1 MATHRFRETYMRR
14 ARNQTVLAAGLL
26 AMSLTSTASRAGDLK
41 VVVTIKPLHA
51 LVTQVM
57 SGVGAPELLVK
68 GAASPHSYALKP
80 SEARALNN
88 ADLFFRMAETVEA
101 FTTKVVKSL
110 PKRVEV
116 VTLQDAPGMKL
127 LALRSGATFEPH
139 AHGNDKA
146 HGHGHSHSKPK
157 AGESIDGHVWL
168 DPDNA
173 KAMVDRIQQALGA
186 KYPEHAPAFKTNAEA
201 LKGKLDALMA
211 ELEGDLSPIA
221 DKPYIVFHDAFQY
234 LERRFGLNVAGSIS
248 INPDVP
254 PSAKRLS
261 DLRRKIQSLSAVC
274 VFAEP
279 AFDRR
284 LVDNLIEG
292 TSARTGILDAEGS
305 SLDPDPELYFT
316 LMRKLAS
323 ALKGCLGAAA

>member
-1 MATHRFRETYMRR
+1 MRR
-14 ARNQTVLAAGLL
+14 ARNQAVLAAGLL

-68 GAASPHSYALKP
+68 GAASPHSYALRP

-101 FTTKVVKSL
+101 FTAKVVKSL

-127 LALRSGATFEPH
+127 LALRTGATFEPH
-139 AHGNDKA
+139 AHGKDKA
-146 HGHGHSHSKPK
+146 HGHGHGHNHPKPK
-157 AGESIDGHVWL
+157 AGESVDGHAWL

-173 KAMVDRIQQALGA
+173 KVMVDRIQQSLGA
-186 KYPEHAPAFKTNAEA
+186 KYPEHAPAFKANAEA
-201 LKGKLDALMA
+201 LKGKLDALA
-211 ELEGDLSPIA
+211 GELEGDLSPIA
-221 DKPYIVFHDAFQY
+221 AKPYIVFHDAFQY
-234 LERRFGLNVAGSIS
+234 FERRFGLNVAGSIS

-261 DLRRKIQSLSAVC
+261 ELRRKIQSLSAVC

-305 SLDPDPELYFT
+305 SLDPGPDLYFA

-323 ALKGCLGAAA
+323 ALKDCLGAAA

>member
-1 MATHRFRETYMRR
+1 MRR
-14 ARNQTVLAAGLL
+14 AGGIGFVAASLL
-26 AMSLTSTASRAGDLK
+26 ALSLSSTGSRAADLK

-51 LVTQVM
+51 LVAQVM
-57 SGVGAPELLVK
+57 AGVGSPELLVK

-80 SEARALNN
+80 SDARALNN
-88 ADLFFRMAETVEA
+88 ADLVFRMSERVEA
-101 FTTKVVKSL
+101 FTVKVARSL
-110 PKRVEV
+110 PQRAEL

-127 LALRSGATFEPH
+127 LALRTGATFEPH
-139 AHGNDKA
+139 SHGNDKS
-146 HGHGHSHSKPK
+146 HGHGYSHARLAKGD
-157 AGESIDGHVWL
+157 AIDGHAWL

-186 KYPEHAPAFKTNAEA
+186 KYPEHAAAFKANAEA
-201 LKGKLDALMA
+201 LAMRLDALA
-211 ELEGDLSPIA
+211 TELNGDLGPIA

-234 LERRFGLNVAGSIS
+234 FERRFGLNVVGSIS

-254 PSAKRLS
+254 PSARRLT
-261 DLRRKIQSLSAVC
+261 DLRRKIQSLGAVC

-292 TSARTGILDAEGS
+292 TSARTGTLDAEGGA
-305 SLDPDPELYFT
+305 LEPDPDLYFT

-323 ALKGCLGAAA
+323 ALKSCLSAAA